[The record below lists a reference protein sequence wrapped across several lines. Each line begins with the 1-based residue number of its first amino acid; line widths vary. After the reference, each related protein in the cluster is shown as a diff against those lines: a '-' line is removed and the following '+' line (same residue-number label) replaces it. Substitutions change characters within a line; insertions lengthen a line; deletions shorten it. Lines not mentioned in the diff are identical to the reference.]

1 MKKLPIFF
9 AAVLLGVFIQPI
21 SHAEIVD
28 KNKPAYVWFS
38 KCVDDKD
45 LDCIESLG
53 IVDSTGKFIPGKPT
67 GYSRPTYTTGSVE
80 RKTMGYLNYTW
91 KHPNET
97 WELPGLTSEYGNSY
111 VITEFS
117 LVAGAGS
124 WYDPASNTVF
134 PPSKINSMRFALLAV
149 PTIQGFAGDKWGI
162 PLKNFTHSCVTQDF
176 AQKMDCQRTANFPT
190 DQKIQATLR
199 FSWYRA
205 SQVQSNLRENSYAVE
220 ELGNG
225 ATRVT
230 VSGKPMERPYFVDSP
245 TLNRDV
251 YTREQADTSTNQWE
265 IQTQDSSDGYTP
277 DKCKNT
283 GLPIAT
289 GNMFSQTPP
298 SWNAATGDLS
308 VNVWAPHLDPT
319 GAVYKGYYE
328 GNFTK
333 EYISCLWGISANK
346 ISDEFSVSITDLGTG
361 TSQVA
366 TTSIVQTNTGVRL
379 VASGFHYSKGE
390 IKFVRR
396 AVSSPQMP
404 TTAPTSTPAPAMTV
418 TPTPTP
424 TATAKAAAAT
434 KVTITCVKG
443 KLVKKV
449 AAVKPVCPKG
459 YKKK

>member
-1 MKKLPIFF
+1 MKKFPIFF
-9 AAVLLGVFIQPI
+9 VTALLAVFIQPI
-21 SHAEIVD
+21 SHAEVVD

-97 WELPGLTSEYGNSY
+97 WELPGLSTEYGNSY
-111 VITEFS
+111 AITEFS
-117 LVAGAGS
+117 LVTGAGS

-162 PLKNFTHSCVTQDF
+162 PLKNFAHSCVTQDF
-176 AQKMDCQRTANFPT
+176 AQKMECQRTANFPA

-346 ISDEFSVSITDLGTG
+346 ISDEFSVSITDEGTG
-361 TSQVA
+361 GSQVA
-366 TTSIVQTNTGVRL
+366 TTSIVQTKNGVRL
-379 VASGFHYSKGE
+379 VASGFHYSRGE
-390 IKFVRR
+390 IKFYRNS
-396 AVSSPQMP
+396 AAASPSP
-404 TTAPTSTPAPAMTV
+404 VA

-424 TATAKAAAAT
+424 APVPVEVVTAAPAPKP
-434 KVTITCVKG
+434 KPMVVKKSTITCVKG
-443 KLVKKV
+443 KVIKKIT
-449 AAVKPVCPKG
+449 AVKPFCPVG
-459 YKKK
+459 FKKK

>member
-9 AAVLLGVFIQPI
+9 AVVLLGVFIQPI

-67 GYSRPTYTTGSVE
+67 GYSTPSYTTGSVE
-80 RKTMGYLNYTW
+80 KKTMGYLNYTW

-97 WELPGLTSEYGNSY
+97 WELPGLDTEYGNSY
-111 VITEFS
+111 VMSEFS
-117 LVAGAGS
+117 LVSGAGS
-124 WYDPASNTVF
+124 WYDPGSNTIY
-134 PPSKINSMRFALLAV
+134 PPSGINSMRFALLAV

-162 PLKNFTHSCVTQDF
+162 PLKNFAHNCVTQDF
-176 AQKMDCQRTANFPT
+176 AQKMDCQRTANFST

-205 SQVQSNLRENSYAVE
+205 SKVQSNLRENSYAVE

-265 IQTQDSSDGYTP
+265 IQTQDSADGYTP

-308 VNVWAPHLDPT
+308 VNVWAPHLDPS
-319 GAVYKGYYE
+319 GVVYRGYYE

-333 EYISCLWGISANK
+333 EYISCLWGISANR

-396 AVSSPQMP
+396 AVSQP
-404 TTAPTSTPAPAMTV
+404 T

-424 TATAKAAAAT
+424 TPTPAPVVTATPTPTATPTEKAVV
-434 KVTITCVKG
+434 KRSTIICVKG
-443 KLVKKV
+443 KTVKKV
-449 AAVKPVCPKG
+449 TAVKPVCPTG
-459 YKKK
+459 YKKR

>member
-1 MKKLPIFF
+1 
-9 AAVLLGVFIQPI
+9 
-21 SHAEIVD
+21 
-28 KNKPAYVWFS
+28 
-38 KCVDDKD
+38 
-45 LDCIESLG
+45 
-53 IVDSTGKFIPGKPT
+53 
-67 GYSRPTYTTGSVE
+67 
-80 RKTMGYLNYTW
+80 
-91 KHPNET
+91 
-97 WELPGLTSEYGNSY
+97 
-111 VITEFS
+111 
-117 LVAGAGS
+117 
-124 WYDPASNTVF
+124 
-134 PPSKINSMRFALLAV
+134 MRFALLAV

-162 PLKNFTHSCVTQDF
+162 PLKNFAHSCVTQDF
-176 AQKMDCQRTANFPT
+176 AQKMECQRTANFPA

-346 ISDEFSVSITDLGTG
+346 ISDEFSVSITDEGTG
-361 TSQVA
+361 GSQVA
-366 TTSIVQTNTGVRL
+366 TTSIVQTKNGVRL
-379 VASGFHYSKGE
+379 VASGFHYSRGE
-390 IKFVRR
+390 IKFYRNS
-396 AVSSPQMP
+396 AAASPSP
-404 TTAPTSTPAPAMTV
+404 VA

-424 TATAKAAAAT
+424 APVPVEVVTAAPAPKP
-434 KVTITCVKG
+434 KPMVVKKSTITCVKG
-443 KLVKKV
+443 KVIKKIT
-449 AAVKPVCPKG
+449 AVKPFCPVG
-459 YKKK
+459 FKKK

>member
-1 MKKLPIFF
+1 MKKLALLFTLSFF
-9 AAVLLGVFIQPI
+9 ALFFQPI
-21 SHAEIVD
+21 THAEVID

-53 IVDSTGKFIPGKPT
+53 IIDKEGSFIPGKPT
-67 GYSRPTYTTGSVE
+67 GYSRPSNNTGSVE
-80 RKTMGYLNYTW
+80 AKKGGFLNYTW
-91 KHPNET
+91 THPNET
-97 WELPGLTSEYGNSY
+97 WELPGLASEYGNSY
-111 VITEFS
+111 VTTEFS
-117 LVAGAGS
+117 LVTGAGS
-124 WYDPASNTVF
+124 WYDPVSNTVF
-134 PPSKINSMRFALLAV
+134 PPSGINSMRFALLAV
-149 PTIQGFAGDKWGI
+149 PTIQGFEGGRWGI
-162 PLKNFTHSCVTQDF
+162 PLKNFAHNCVTQDF
-176 AQKMDCQRTANFPT
+176 AQKMECQRTANFST

-205 SQVQSNLRENSYAVE
+205 SKVQSNLRENTYVVE

-245 TLNRDV
+245 TLSRDV

-265 IQTQDSSDGYTP
+265 IQTTDSSDGYTP

-289 GNMFSQTPP
+289 GNMYSQTPP

-308 VNVWAPHLDPT
+308 VNVWAPHLDPS
-319 GAVYKGYYE
+319 GEVYKGYYE

-361 TSQVA
+361 ASQVA

-390 IKFVRR
+390 IKFLRR
-396 AVSSPQMP
+396 AASNAQ
-404 TTAPTSTPAPAMTV
+404 TPIA
-418 TPTPTP
+418 TPTPKPVPVVTETPIPTP
-424 TATAKAAAAT
+424 TAIAKATVA
-434 KVTITCVKG
+434 KKITITCVKG
-443 KLVKKV
+443 KSVRKV
-449 AAVKPVCPKG
+449 TAVKPLCPVG
-459 YKKK
+459 FKKK